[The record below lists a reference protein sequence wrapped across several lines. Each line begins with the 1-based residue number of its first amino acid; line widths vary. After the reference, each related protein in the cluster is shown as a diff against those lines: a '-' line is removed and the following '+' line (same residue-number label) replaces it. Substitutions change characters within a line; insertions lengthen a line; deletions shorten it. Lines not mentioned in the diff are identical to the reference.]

1 MTQDKKVDAPAAASP
16 VTPAAPAAPATPAA
30 PAALKPA
37 GAATS
42 PDVHF
47 LLGRRQVAADYLAQL
62 LQDMTPLEREY
73 RQQIAEIDA
82 QLAELGYS
90 GGGTL

>member
-1 MTQDKKVDAPAAASP
+1 MTEPKKVAAPAAAAA
-16 VTPAAPAAPATPAA
+16 TPGAPATPAA
-30 PAALKPA
+30 PALKAA
-37 GAATS
+37 GSATS
-42 PDVHF
+42 PDVHY

-90 GGGTL
+90 GGGTP